1 MDPGPRVLPL
11 LAAASAIALLAAWP
25 AAAQDGTAL
34 ESPSLLLLI
43 ASVGQIVLAA
53 ALIIF
58 IIRRTST
65 SPCPSCRRRVAKT
78 ADECPRCGADLRGVR
93 R

>member
-1 MDPGPRVLPL
+1 MHPGPRVLVTV
-11 LAAASAIALLAAWP
+11 AVASAIALVAAWP

-65 SPCPSCRRRVAKT
+65 APCPRCRKRVAKT
-78 ADECPRCGADLRGVR
+78 ADDCPRCGADLRGVGR
-93 R
+93 

>member
-1 MDPGPRVLPL
+1 MSPSTRALVTV
-11 LAAASAIALLAAWP
+11 AVASAVAGGVASAAG
-25 AAAQDGTAL
+25 AQDGTPL

-65 SPCPSCRRRVAKT
+65 RPCPRCRKRVAKT
-78 ADECPRCGADLRGVR
+78 LDDCPRCGADLRPR
-93 R
+93 RR

>member
-1 MDPGPRVLPL
+1 MTRAARAL
-11 LAAASAIALLAAWP
+11 LTVVAAGAIAFGGATP
-25 AAAQDGTAL
+25 AAGQDGTAL

-65 SPCPSCRRRVAKT
+65 RPCPRCRKRVAKT
-78 ADECPRCGADLRGVR
+78 LDDCPRCGAGLRPR
-93 R
+93 RR